1 MRQSGRAFQASK
13 ANENIVSKIDV
24 NKVSDVAGAEILN
37 VNLSKPFSKFALEKI
52 IKAFTQHHVL
62 IFRQQNLSKIE
73 QESFTRNF
81 GEIEGHVG
89 RLPNGQRLPNVHTV
103 TNIDNLTGKPTAAPH
118 TDGNYYWHT
127 DKSYHAVPSLM
138 TLLHAVDIPPEGGDT
153 LFCNMHMAYD
163 ALPPEEQRKIANLRA
178 VHSWEASRKN
188 TGNIPA
194 TAKQIRERPPVSH
207 PIVRTHPE
215 TGRKSLY
222 IGMHTS
228 HVEGISEVEGK
239 NLLNELLE
247 AATTSKNIY
256 RHKWQ
261 SGDLV
266 LWDNRCLLHRG
277 DKNFKMD
284 RHRRILHR
292 TVVKGTTPF

>member
-1 MRQSGRAFQASK
+1 
-13 ANENIVSKIDV
+13 
-24 NKVSDVAGAEILN
+24 
-37 VNLSKPFSKFALEKI
+37 
-52 IKAFTQHHVL
+52 
-62 IFRQQNLSKIE
+62 
-73 QESFTRNF
+73 
-81 GEIEGHVG
+81 
-89 RLPNGQRLPNVHTV
+89 
-103 TNIDNLTGKPTAAPH
+103 
-118 TDGNYYWHT
+118 
-127 DKSYHAVPSLM
+127 M

-163 ALPPEEQRKIANLRA
+163 ALPPEEQKKIANLRA
-178 VHSWEASRKN
+178 VHSWEASRRN

-194 TAKQIRERPPVSH
+194 TERQKRERPPVSH

-228 HVEGISEVEGK
+228 HIEGISEVEGK

-266 LWDNRCLLHRG
+266 LGIIAVCCTEAIKTLRWTSIVEYFTAQWLKGRPLLTTYFTYSMLMSSHALFYPLTNFIFFCVSLHMRCCSVGL
-277 DKNFKMD
+277 
-284 RHRRILHR
+284 
-292 TVVKGTTPF
+292 

>member
-1 MRQSGRAFQASK
+1 MQQSGEAFQTSK
-13 ANENIVSKIDV
+13 ANECIMKRLDI

-37 VNLSKPFSKFALEKI
+37 INLSKPLPEFALEKI
-52 IKAFTQHHVL
+52 MKAFIQHHVL

-103 TNIDNLTGKPTAAPH
+103 TNVDTLTGKPTTAPH

-163 ALPPEEQRKIANLRA
+163 ALSPKEQKKIANLRV

-188 TGNIPA
+188 TQNIPA
-194 TAKQIRERPPVSH
+194 TEKQKRERPPVSH
-207 PIVRTHPE
+207 PIIRTHPA

-228 HVEGISEVEGK
+228 HIEGISEIEGK
-239 NLLNELLE
+239 NLLDKLLE

-277 DKNFKMD
+277 DKNFRMD

-292 TVVKGTTPF
+292 TVVKGTVPF